1 MIPTSVFFVKGLGV
15 HREKLAS
22 FERALR
28 DAGIQHLNLVHVSSI
43 FPPNCKIVSK
53 EDGLNMLKPGQIV
66 YVVLARAQTNE
77 ARRMLAASIGLALP
91 ADPNAYGYLSEHH
104 SFGETEEFA
113 GEYAED
119 LAAEML
125 ASTLGVEFDPD
136 KSYDEKR
143 EIFKISDKMVHTENI
158 TQAAKADRGGRWT
171 SAVAAAMF
179 VCDEYKS
186 VRDIKEKKI
195 KKKKKAKMKR
205 EIPDIDP
212 NGD

>member
-1 MIPTSVFFVKGLGV
+1 MIPTKIFFTKGLGI

-22 FERALR
+22 FESALR
-28 DAGIQHLNLVHVSSI
+28 DAGIQHFNLVNVSSI
-43 FPPNCKIVSK
+43 FPPHCKIVSK
-53 EDGLNMLKPGQIV
+53 EEGLDMLKPGQIV
-66 YVVLARAQTNE
+66 YVVLARAQTKE
-77 ARRMLAASIGLALP
+77 AKRMLAASIGLALP
-91 ADPNAYGYLSEHH
+91 ADPATYGYLSEHH

-158 TQAAKADRGGRWT
+158 TQAAKADKGGRWT
-171 SAVAAAMF
+171 SAVAAAIF
-179 VCDEYKS
+179 ICDEYKS
-186 VRDIKEKKI
+186 VKDIKKSEEKS
-195 KKKKKAKMKR
+195 KKKR